1 LKALTQNDE
10 ALLFGRAEVIGE
22 IVGNCR
28 AERVTVVT
36 SEPGLGVTSL
46 LDAGVAPALRRE
58 GLIVVTF
65 RDWQGRFFASNLRDA
80 LAEAAREADPLFFAE
95 AAPLDQML
103 KGIRQRCGKPVA
115 VLLDQF
121 EDYLRGHVNTEISA
135 EFDAELANAIGSRE
149 GLFVIGMQEYAIP
162 ALDRMKQH
170 IANLLGYQV
179 RLAPLSVEAGKEIVI
194 AEARGMALDV
204 EPDAIAAIVT
214 APVIARGDN
223 GVHPYFLNVATE
235 QLLDAEKRMKSHAL
249 RMAVI
254 EARHGVDRVV
264 LESLDPT
271 IGEFGKT
278 HMELL
283 FRWCNILISPEKHR
297 LSVTEKGLT
306 DYAGKLNRFV
316 LTLLPLLTRTGIL
329 RHFQAPDAIRY
340 EISRDCLTLI
350 LRDWWERREAALVA
364 RRRALFRIRSVS
376 VAGSAIILMYVI
388 WLIFGTSE
396 PR

>member
-103 KGIRQRCGKPVA
+103 KGIRQRCGKPIA

-135 EFDAELANAIGSRE
+135 EFDAELAHAIGSRE

-162 ALDRMKQH
+162 ALERMKQH

-194 AEARGMALDV
+194 AEARRMALDV